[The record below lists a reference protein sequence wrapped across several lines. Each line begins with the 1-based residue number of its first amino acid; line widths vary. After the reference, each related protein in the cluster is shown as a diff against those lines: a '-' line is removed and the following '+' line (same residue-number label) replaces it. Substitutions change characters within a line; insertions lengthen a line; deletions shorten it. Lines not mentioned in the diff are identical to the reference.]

1 MTAQIKS
8 AISRTIYQLWGNNEP
23 NKAAFAALRNS
34 NSMLNRNATVVWP
47 QIMENMQREE
57 LSKDGRPT
65 KAELAVF
72 VALRCYALY
81 QQGNDLLT
89 YADKTS
95 NGKELFAVLSSLRKD
110 DLTRKA
116 IDRRVQ
122 AVLGSSNVQ
131 SVINALYHLVSIL
144 KASSTN
150 NLIDFA
156 QLGQDLFYFQLSN
169 ELARQICLKWG
180 QQYYW
185 NENTKLNEKE
195 D

>member
-8 AISRTIYQLWGNNEP
+8 VISRTIYQLWGNNEP

-34 NSMLNRNATVVWP
+34 NSILNRNATVIWP
-47 QIMENMQREE
+47 LIMENMQREE

-65 KAELAVF
+65 KAEIAVF
-72 VALRCYALY
+72 TVLRCYALY
-81 QQGNDLLT
+81 QQGNDLLR
-89 YADKTS
+89 YADRTS
-95 NGKELFAVLSSLRKD
+95 NGKELFVVLSSMRKD
-110 DLTRKA
+110 DLTKKA
-116 IDRRVQ
+116 IDHRVQ